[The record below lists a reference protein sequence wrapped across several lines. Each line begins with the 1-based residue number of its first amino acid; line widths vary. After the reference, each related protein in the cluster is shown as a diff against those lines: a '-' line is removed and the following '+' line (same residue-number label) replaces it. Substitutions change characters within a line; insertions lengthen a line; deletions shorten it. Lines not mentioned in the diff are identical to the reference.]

1 MARAPAAPWDQLRRW
16 IDQQEAWERKNGQA
30 AKLSQRQL
38 AAINELVSAVSE
50 PDIGNEN
57 YLSELNIALQGKQ
70 MSNNLHWKD
79 EEVAQPGPDGTPNSI
94 LWRSVCSVQGYGKFP
109 RAGHGYSHNHKPC
122 FQNKKKARQFAAKHA
137 LAAVRGTSASS
148 SYNESSA
155 GGPSPPLSRS
165 SSMGNLSGAAS
176 PVPEAQEMRASFHAG
191 SKRVKVEDA
200 DDSAPAFTYGNAGPS
215 SSPSSRSEKD
225 KENEKRIVWLTGRL
239 NLEHPEYRI
248 EWDDSTQL
256 FSGKLR
262 LRPGYK
268 GVDVGPVENM
278 PNQLAAKK
286 KLNELLLAWL
296 EKENKER
303 EETFDLLK
311 GNGFH

>member
-1 MARAPAAPWDQLRRW
+1 MARTPAAPWDQLRRW
-16 IDQQEAWERKNGQA
+16 IDQQEAWENKNGQA
-30 AKLSQRQL
+30 AKLNPRQL

-50 PDIGNEN
+50 PDIGSEN
-57 YLSELNIALQGKQ
+57 YLSLLNSELQAKQ
-70 MSNNLHWKD
+70 MSIHLHWQD
-79 EEVAQPGPDGTPNSI
+79 EEVAQPGPEGNLNSI
-94 LWRSVCSVQGYGKFP
+94 LWRCVCTVQGHGKFP
-109 RAGHGYSHNHKPC
+109 RAGHGYSHNQKPC
-122 FQNKKKARQFAAKHA
+122 FQNKKKAKQFAAKHA

-176 PVPEAQEMRASFHAG
+176 PVPEAQEMRASSHAG
-191 SKRVKVEDA
+191 LKRVKVEDA
-200 DDSAPAFTYGNAGPS
+200 YDSTPAFTYENAGPS

-225 KENEKRIVWLTGRL
+225 KENEKRILWLTGRL
-239 NLEHPEYRI
+239 NLEHPEYKI

-256 FSGKLR
+256 FRGRLR
-262 LRPGYK
+262 LKPGYK
-268 GVDVGPVENM
+268 GVDVGSVENM

-303 EETFDLLK
+303 GETLDFIN
-311 GNGFH
+311 GRGFH